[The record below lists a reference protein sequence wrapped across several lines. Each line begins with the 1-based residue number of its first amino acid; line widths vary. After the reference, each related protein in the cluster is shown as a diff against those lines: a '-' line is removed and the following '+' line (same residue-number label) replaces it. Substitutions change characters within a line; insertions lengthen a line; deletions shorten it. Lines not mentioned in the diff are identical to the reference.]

1 VMITEQPGVNIAF
14 AQRRL
19 NGSQI
24 HGQTSIVNKGMSLGE
39 FSRLLSAHAESGPRK
54 NLPYGRCTP
63 LISGASDA
71 HEFLSPLVLR
81 IYRQTLPYRAP
92 IYFSFDHALAPRLM
106 YCSMF
111 GCGG

>member
-39 FSRLLSAHAESGPRK
+39 FSRRSRTIWTTQELAALRS
-54 NLPYGRCTP
+54 
-63 LISGASDA
+63 
-71 HEFLSPLVLR
+71 VL
-81 IYRQTLPYRAP
+81 
-92 IYFSFDHALAPRLM
+92 ALQ
-106 YCSMF
+106 
-111 GCGG
+111 